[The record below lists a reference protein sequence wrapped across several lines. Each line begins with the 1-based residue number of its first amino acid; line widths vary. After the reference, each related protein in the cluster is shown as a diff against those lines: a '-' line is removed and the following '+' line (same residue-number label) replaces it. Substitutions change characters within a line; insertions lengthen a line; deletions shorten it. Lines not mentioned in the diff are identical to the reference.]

1 MENVDKLSKVSD
13 IVEKTVDN
21 SFLMRIKKSHGIN
34 ETNLMTLP
42 FISLKRKKVSSF
54 ERIWARSN
62 NEIVSMRVVGG
73 EDGVPQIG
81 ELDVLLALFRIH
93 LKNNKHGFLKEKDT
107 NKVQI
112 PQKINFT
119 FTQLAK
125 EMGYKEMSGAL
136 KRNLDKSI
144 RKLNETTIY
153 NNFAIMDITEGQ
165 YCYGFKNRKSC
176 RILKNYNSYEMS
188 AYKKMNGKLANPY
201 EVKDLQYVEI
211 DDFFLNNM
219 CNNYYKIY
227 DYEKYKELKMSVSK
241 KIFLILNTWSKVNSK
256 YLTYQTLA
264 DYIGLDYK
272 EKKDQY
278 YAVKQINNSMK
289 ELVDIGYID
298 DFEVIRNKGINLIF
312 NQKRLDAENY
322 KKYFLT
328 ENEMI
333 GELRQIGVDYE
344 DIIRVFRENDNEY
357 IAAMLRMMRIKVDKG
372 ERIKNK
378 KEYFLSAVNGEK
390 FNLKQ
395 YMNN

>member
-1 MENVDKLSKVSD
+1 M
-13 IVEKTVDN
+13 
-21 SFLMRIKKSHGIN
+21 
-34 ETNLMTLP
+34 
-42 FISLKRKKVSSF
+42 FI
-54 ERIWARSN
+54 
-62 NEIVSMRVVGG
+62 
-73 EDGVPQIG
+73 
-81 ELDVLLALFRIH
+81 
-93 LKNNKHGFLKEKDT
+93 
-107 NKVQI
+107 
-112 PQKINFT
+112 T
-119 FTQLAK
+119 F
-125 EMGYKEMSGAL
+125 YKFYA
-136 KRNLDKSI
+136 
-144 RKLNETTIY
+144 T
-153 NNFAIMDITEGQ
+153 
-165 YCYGFKNRKSC
+165 
-176 RILKNYNSYEMS
+176 
-188 AYKKMNGKLANPY
+188 
-201 EVKDLQYVEI
+201 VKDLQYVEI
-211 DDFFLNNM
+211 YDFFLNNM

-241 KIFLILNTWSKVNSK
+241 KIFLILNTWSKGNSK

-312 NQKRLDAENY
+312 NQKRLNEENY

-372 ERIKNK
+372 ESIKNK
-378 KEYFLSAVNGEK
+378 KEYFLSAMNGEK